1 MRILPTDL
9 KFESIKPGVLYAMTF
24 SIVNTTK
31 IAHRIRI
38 QAPKNPCFALNYI
51 PSGAVAPGLD
61 IRAEIECQ
69 IPDSYPHNFIS
80 ETIVANMG
88 PHQME
93 IPIFASKPCAI
104 VNFNQT
110 ANIGLIAEGQTITYD
125 VFLEN
130 VGEMDGDVEILRAE
144 VDEATQN
151 PNREDPLISITPS
164 VFTLKSK
171 NTPKVSGARYPPNK
185 MKVEIKFQGIELGNF
200 REMLRVKVSGY
211 PDPFPLD
218 VSAQTVLQRL
228 SLLQAGGNGLIDNL
242 EFGTVFYG
250 QSKSIPAVL
259 VNNGPQ
265 QVNYFVTY
273 ISDDDDKGAGGHNPD
288 EQAPSQERSMILYPS
303 EGIIQPFSQITVS
316 VRFFPELS
324 IPNRGF
330 IKKHMSE
337 SHEPKFMSSRAS
349 IECAE
354 NGKGVTFNMQGTA
367 VMPSYSVSPTV
378 LRFDNCPVYDR
389 RDILVTLQNKSTIP
403 ITFDFTKV
411 AHFKMDPMKGSLQ
424 PNEVTTIVASFI
436 PGQLGHFASKV
447 TLSISNGLRTTE
459 MHLIGGAD
467 DPGKRKQITGGP
479 QKLVDEFTTQYKF
492 VDTKDRTGKLRSGP
506 GKDAPE
512 VNAGDNS
519 TLNVNASMSMTTF
532 TRMAP
537 WDSKEF
543 LASNSWDEVYST
555 TGGGKGLSG
564 DDPTYSLQELQR
576 RAEHKAKYNEFLQQS
591 HNQRLTLKQQKAHA
605 AVLARNGPDRSNPNG
620 IDMGMNRGLDEP
632 VLRIPRAG
640 DPLWLANGTQDGDG
654 ALGGGGRSRIPLD
667 ESRLIQKKYHDA
679 PRTQAEIRDCS
690 AELGYEDLKLIISS
704 HKILN
709 FGRVCINSVTAKNFA
724 ITNDLQQCVLIKL
737 ESNSFEPEL
746 RQSRPEAQ
754 VVPGGAAAGF
764 DIYFQ
769 CHDLGKYKKTFSWSI
784 NGNHTYKVG
793 VVAEVVPIELKLDK
807 TKLMM
812 EFPEDSMDKSISE
825 DVVLHNPGNAVAE
838 FLWGANGAFQCFPER
853 GVIDPGQ
860 SAVIKVQWT
869 PKQGKSNEDELG
881 LHISGGLDQT
891 LKVIGE
897 VKEAKA
903 DFDNKK
909 LSMGIVAVGMEVKM
923 VTNLKNTSA
932 NPCVFHFDAVDEKY
946 GLVIRP
952 ESGRILPG
960 ESFQICVTV
969 NPKAPMSYENV
980 TISADIRG
988 GKPVTLK
995 LSGESKIPEL
1005 SLVEKTFEFGLVV
1018 VGSEFRVPMTLVNKS
1033 LISAC
1038 LILDVVDHPEFTP
1051 TMGEGAETHRNGV
1064 QKDKVGNILEP
1075 FMHSDLHTAFSAADD
1090 LNLAS
1095 PDGGITPK
1103 HTQENIWKI
1112 TLAAGQSFT
1121 GSLIFT
1127 PTKAETHNFALQLY
1141 MQGLQEQE
1149 ESQFNCQVTA
1159 DGLASRLGL
1168 STMEVDFGDRVV
1180 SRDPSACMTYY
1191 KEFTLQN
1198 LDALRGLS
1206 FTVKDKAEPPRPS
1219 TSTDS
1224 STVLSS
1230 KPGTGKSKPG
1240 TGGSTAGGKRSKG
1253 DKDGDTPG
1261 DFGSS
1266 PPVFVIFPTE
1276 NSLPSGASTPMRVTF
1291 LPQNNGEYVKKLY
1304 VYISDQP
1311 DTSRPYLTLLCRGSG
1326 VFPRLSFDRPQ
1337 ISLPP
1342 VPLGITSRSTFTI
1355 LNNGYDNLVLQY
1367 RQSPTIPIPLEV
1379 TFPDGQEL
1387 GLTALKARVNVSC
1400 VSESPI
1406 SWSGKLEFYDN
1417 DGERFAID
1425 VSGVADCSLFT
1436 CYSFCRGYSD
1446 LFGFVG
1452 IEDQPIRYM
1461 TKKEIMSVRL
1471 LDAKH
1476 REQNR
1481 RALVLERQK
1490 QKGGVTTDSKDSVSK
1505 DDNDKKRKGK
1515 KGKGDDHEQSAL
1527 AQLETKI
1534 SHDTE
1539 ALVDGV
1545 ILSREAE
1552 HELPGINDLEIS
1564 ILLKWLNKY
1573 VCRKL
1578 FDVNNFLGN
1587 VLDTNGDIIIDC
1599 IEQMSGRKIPLN
1611 TDSGPGQNIISTTN
1625 FGDRPDTAALSS
1637 STGRLIL
1644 KYKALLNYLIKTG
1657 ALLNQIN
1664 PYSML
1669 DFSAYMLAHEND
1681 LRRVEGERLTPAFL
1695 AERRA
1700 FYESKWNM
1708 LCKQAWGEILFQGVK
1723 IFILGKL
1730 SYSEFAKMPGV
1741 VVNQDF
1747 EMEQSMKSGKSKKSR
1762 SKYPPEFA
1770 SSNVHTHGEAV
1781 LLAWAGY
1788 HIHHAKTL
1796 EDEGSSSTASSGVR
1810 MLAAGTGR
1818 RVIDIDSELSDF
1830 YGFCQLVHSHMPES
1844 TRPGGALSGYTV
1856 GDHTRQSNNFGRFQT
1871 GLQAAHLNFDFTVEE
1886 IATGR
1891 GMLMALLNLFFGLP
1905 CMIPK
1910 SNIEFRGILGSP
1922 IVKIIELKNP
1932 SKRKVVYQVSLEGS
1946 KDFSIDTTGP
1956 DGKVST
1962 QVVVPPES
1970 SIDYPVTLTSKFS
1983 EQVTARIVF
1992 WGLRDSGVAGSTMV
2006 FKLSSNIYARKPRE
2020 VFKRSIGVYDLET
2033 IHIDVKNP
2041 YDKECSFDMRLSL
2054 NHVPTSIQD
2063 LLDHMR
2069 GLESKNNK
2077 NRGKELEAMM
2087 NSKLSKKN
2095 KDGEEDKEKSEG
2107 DEVSSEIEVLF
2118 KQPFWCSEYVIFLPA
2133 KGSKMVT
2140 VNILP
2145 FMLGSYSCELVLIE
2159 PRTGEFSFEIQ
2170 VDAGFPKP
2178 MDKIDFNVMQQQGGT
2193 SPEQVLRLASKNLA
2207 FEKAVHVVTE
2217 GRISVPARRAKA
2229 KSFLLN
2235 MISTPIVNDETG
2247 ESPFIIEMVSP
2258 YFVAKKEIAFV
2269 SDYGV
2274 VSGAPVAGVKH
2285 SGASNKYRKVHKTM
2299 LDTPSSGVVDIAAMQ
2314 NSLNTVLFHVKCDQ
2328 AGVYKTR
2335 AIVFARDNHLDMRVL
2350 DMYTKVSIARQEMNF
2365 YFKGSA
2371 RQKVTQE
2378 IAVQNIANKD
2388 WVLSA
2393 TITGSGFTGPKQL
2406 VVPKGDTGIYVLSFT
2421 APYAGSF
2428 NGTLVLRNTEADDNF
2443 EYKLYGSA
2451 EDPHAEDHLH
2461 FKCNAR
2467 SKKSFSIPLSSIPR
2481 PSAKEIEA
2489 MLLKG
2494 QVKERAKDRP
2504 NNPGMQYFEIQTD
2517 LPYLSGAAYVE
2528 VATTGTTDYNFSV
2541 LSPVGGV
2548 MSGSITF
2555 IDPES
2560 GIMMWYVVD
2569 IEVAPPAAESTI
2581 KVESMVRKAVV
2592 VEITLDNPTSEEQNF
2607 TVKYRGDG
2615 LIGDTSFILPPST
2628 NPAVVPYELIYSP
2641 LHTGVFNGSISFI
2654 NDHIGEIW
2662 YKLQLTA
2669 NPAPSTEIELI
2680 ECMVGTTKGC
2690 TVPIENPLP
2699 ESVTLS
2705 VAISDPDH
2713 FSVQPESI
2721 LLGPYAQSSFSTVFR
2736 PSSLTETATA
2746 TITLSHPKFGE
2757 ISYDVSGRGELPG
2770 LMPSTSVLAPLGT
2783 AGSHTISFR
2792 NPFPH
2797 PLPVDVVLSS
2807 PTDVMSDAETAD
2819 IVDPDTV
2826 DMMRQSRNSTAEGR
2840 SSGEVFSL
2848 LLRKPIGLVIAA
2860 KSSLQVGISFTP
2872 DRLGDYYSFLQVRS
2886 SINNRSLLWCFP
2898 IVGTAEAGTP
2908 QRLEDLVTPCKSS
2921 IIQDI
2926 EIKLEGLKKEDLAP
2940 GEKLHADQFQL
2951 VTKVANEANHALVM
2965 RALRAQ
2971 PIELVE
2977 VSDQEREFAKLNG
2990 DPCNYDY
2997 IMKYRL
3003 LFEPLKT
3010 FNSSTELL
3018 ITCKNKGRWRAEI
3031 DLQSTEPDVDD
3042 VIELTAAV
3050 GGTDRVGFKLNN
3062 RFLGF
3067 SSFDAYFT
3075 AKSSKHFSVTPTS
3088 GVLAPYGAEGTS
3100 FVVSFSPTEYGSR
3113 EKARLMITTEDVEW
3127 SYEVNGNYPD
3137 FNINSM
3143 SISSKVDCGNN
3154 GGNHSRSI
3162 RDSQSMR

>member
-1 MRILPTDL
+1 MTTKRAQESPMRILPADL

-80 ETIVANMG
+80 ETVIANMG

-104 VNFNQT
+104 VNFNPT

-125 VFLEN
+125 LMLEN
-130 VGEMDGDVEILRAE
+130 IGEMEGEVEVLRAE

-151 PNREDPLISITPS
+151 PNREDPIVSITPS
-164 VFTLKSK
+164 TFTLKSK
-171 NTPKVSGARYPPNK
+171 NFPEVSGARYPPNK
-185 MKVEIKFQGIELGNF
+185 MKVEIKFQGVEVGNF

-211 PDPFPLD
+211 PDPLPLD
-218 VSAQTVLQRL
+218 LSAQTVLQRL
-228 SLLQAGGNGLIDNL
+228 SLLQSGGNGIIDNL

-250 QSKSIPAVL
+250 QSKAISAVL

-273 ISDDDDKGAGGHNPD
+273 MSDDDDKGVGGHNHD
-288 EQAPSQERSMILYPS
+288 EQAPSQERSMVLYPS

-324 IPNRGF
+324 IPNKGF
-330 IKKHMSE
+330 IKKHISE

-367 VMPSYSVSPTV
+367 VMPSYAISPTV
-378 LRFDNCPVYDR
+378 LRFENCPVYDR
-389 RDILVTLQNKSTIP
+389 RDILVTLQNKSTVP
-403 ITFDFTKV
+403 ITFDFSKV
-411 AHFKMDPMKGSLQ
+411 AHFKMDPTKGALQ
-424 PNEVTTIVASFI
+424 PNETATIVASFI
-436 PGQLGHFASKV
+436 PGQLGHFASKMTMSV
-447 TLSISNGLRTTE
+447 SGGLRTTE
-459 MHLIGGAD
+459 LHLIGGAD
-467 DPGKRKQITGGP
+467 DPGNRKQLTGGP
-479 QKLVDEFTTQYKF
+479 QKLVEEFTTQYKF
-492 VDTKDRTGKLRSGP
+492 VDTKEKTGKLRSGP

-512 VNAGDNS
+512 VNPADNG
-519 TLNVNASMSMTTF
+519 LNVQASASLTTY

-543 LASNSWDEVYST
+543 LASNSWDEFYSE

-564 DDPTYSLQELQR
+564 EDPTFSFQELQR
-576 RAEHKAKYNEFLQQS
+576 RHDHKQKYNDFLQQS
-591 HNQRLTLKQQKAHA
+591 HNQRLTFKQQKAHA

-620 IDMGMNRGLDEP
+620 IDMGMHRGLEEP
-632 VLRIPRAG
+632 ALRIPRAG
-640 DPLWLANGTQDGDG
+640 DPLWLANGAQDGDG
-654 ALGGGGRSRIPLD
+654 SLVPGGRSRIPLD

-724 ITNDLQQCVLIKL
+724 ITNDLQQCVLIRL

-784 NGNHTYKVG
+784 NGNHAYKVG

-807 TKLMM
+807 TKLLM

-860 SAVIKVQWT
+860 SAMIKVQWT

-897 VKEAKA
+897 LKEAKA
-903 DFDNKK
+903 DFDSKK
-909 LSMGIVAVGMEVKM
+909 LSMGVVAVGMEVM
-923 VTNLKNTSA
+923 MSTNLKNTSA
-932 NPCVFHFDAVDEKY
+932 NPVVFHFDAVDEKY

-960 ESFQICVTV
+960 EAFQICVTV

-988 GKPVTLK
+988 GKPVTVK

-1005 SLVEKTFEFGLVV
+1005 SLVEKTFGFGLVV
-1018 VGSEFRVPMTLVNKS
+1018 VGSEYRVPMTLVNKS
-1033 LISAC
+1033 TISAC
-1038 LILDVVDHPEFTP
+1038 LVLDVIDYPEFTP
-1051 TMGEGAETHRNGV
+1051 TMGEGAEVHRNGS
-1064 QKDKVGNILEP
+1064 QKDGVGNVLEP
-1075 FMHSDLHTAFSAADD
+1075 FVQADLHTAFATADDINSAAG
-1090 LNLAS
+1090 
-1095 PDGGITPK
+1095 DGLHTPK
-1103 HTQENIWKI
+1103 HQENIWKI
-1112 TLAAGQSFT
+1112 TLAAGQTFS
-1121 GSLIFT
+1121 GHLIFK
-1127 PTKAETHNFALQLY
+1127 PSKAQTHDFALQLY

-1149 ESQFNCQVTA
+1149 ATQFDCRVTA

-1168 STMEVDFGDRVV
+1168 STMVVDFGDRVV

-1198 LDALRGLS
+1198 LDVLRGLS

-1219 TSTDS
+1219 TSTES
-1224 STVLSS
+1224 STVSS

-1240 TGGSTAGGKRSKG
+1240 TAGSTASGGGKRGKG

-1261 DFGSS
+1261 AFGTS

-1337 ISLPP
+1337 ISLPA
-1342 VPLGITSRSTFTI
+1342 VPLGIASRATFTI

-1367 RQSPTIPIPLEV
+1367 RQSPTIPVPLEV

-1387 GLTALKARVNVSC
+1387 GLTALKARVNVASMA
-1400 VSESPI
+1400 ESPI
-1406 SWSGKLEFYDN
+1406 SWAGKLEFYDN

-1436 CYSFCRGYSD
+1436 CFSFCRGYSD

-1490 QKGGVTTDSKDSVSK
+1490 QKGGVSTDSVNKDDSV
-1505 DDNDKKRKGK
+1505 K
-1515 KGKGDDHEQSAL
+1515 KGKNKKKGEDHESSAL
-1527 AQLETKI
+1527 SQLETKI

-1552 HELPGINDLEIS
+1552 QEIHGINDLEIS
-1564 ILLKWLNKY
+1564 ILLKWLNKF
-1573 VCRKL
+1573 VCRKM
-1578 FDVNNFLGN
+1578 FDVTNFLGN

-1599 IEQMSGRKIPLN
+1599 IEQMSGRKIPVN
-1611 TDSGPGQNIISTTN
+1611 TDSSGPGQSATVIHTDSASS
-1625 FGDRPDTAALSS
+1625 FGGRPDTAAIS
-1637 STGRLIL
+1637 STTYRLIT
-1644 KYKALLNYLIKTG
+1644 KYKALLNYLVKTG
-1657 ALLNQIN
+1657 ALLNHIN
-1664 PYSML
+1664 PHSML
-1669 DFSAYMLAHEND
+1669 DLPAYMLAHEND

-1695 AERRA
+1695 ADRRA
-1700 FYESKWNM
+1700 FYESKWNN
-1708 LCKQAWGEILFQGVK
+1708 LCKQAWGEILYQGVK

-1730 SYSEFAKMPGV
+1730 SYAAFAKMPGV

-1762 SKYPPEFA
+1762 SKFPPEFA

-1796 EDEGSSSTASSGVR
+1796 EDEGSSSTASSAVR

-1818 RVIDIDSELSDF
+1818 RVIDIDTELNDF

-1886 IATGR
+1886 VATGR

-1910 SNIEFRGILGSP
+1910 SNIEFRGILGNP
-1922 IVKIIELKNP
+1922 IVKVIELKNP

-1946 KDFSIDTTGP
+1946 KDFSIVPTGP
-1956 DGKVST
+1956 DGKAT
-1962 QVVVPPES
+1962 GQVVVPPES

-2054 NHVPTSIQD
+2054 NHIPTSIQD
-2063 LLDHMR
+2063 LLDNMR
-2069 GLESKNNK
+2069 GVETKNNK

-2087 NSKLSKKN
+2087 NSKLAKKS
-2095 KDGEEDKEKSEG
+2095 KDGDDDKEKNEG

-2145 FMLGSYSCELVLIE
+2145 FMLGTYSCELVLIE

-2193 SPEQVLRLASKNLA
+2193 SQEQVLRLASKNLA

-2247 ESPFIIEMVSP
+2247 ESPFVIEMVSP

-2269 SDYGV
+2269 SDYGM

-2285 SGASNKYRKVHKTM
+2285 SGSSNKYRKVNKTM
-2299 LDTPSSGVVDIAAMQ
+2299 LDTPSSGVVDIAAAQ

-2365 YFKGSA
+2365 YFKGAA

-2393 TITGSGFTGPKQL
+2393 TLTGNGFNGPKTL
-2406 VVPKGDTGIYVLSFT
+2406 VVPKGETGTYILSYT
-2421 APYAGSF
+2421 APYAGNFS
-2428 NGTLVLRNTEADDNF
+2428 GTLVLRNTEADDNF
-2443 EYKLYGSA
+2443 EYKLFGTA
-2451 EDPHAEDHLH
+2451 EDPPAEDHLH

-2489 MLLKG
+2489 MLAKG
-2494 QVKERAKDRP
+2494 LVKERAKDRP

-2517 LPYLSGAAYVE
+2517 LPYLSGAAFIE
-2528 VATTGTTDYNFSV
+2528 VATGGSTEYNFSV

-2548 MSGSITF
+2548 MSGSISF

-2592 VEITLDNPTSEEQNF
+2592 VEITLDNPTPEEQKF

-2615 LIGDTSFILPPST
+2615 LLGDTSFVLPPSS

-2669 NPAPSTEIELI
+2669 NPAPSTEIDLI
-2680 ECMVGTTKGC
+2680 ECMVGSSQGIR
-2690 TVPIENPLP
+2690 VPIENPLP
-2699 ESVTLS
+2699 EAVSLS
-2705 VAISDPDH
+2705 VAISDADH
-2713 FSVQPESI
+2713 FSVQPEAI
-2721 LLGPYAQSSFSTVFR
+2721 QLGPYAQSSFETVFR
-2736 PSSLTETATA
+2736 PSSLTETASA
-2746 TITLSHPKFGE
+2746 VITLSHPKFGE

-2770 LMPSTSVLAPLGT
+2770 LMPSRVVLAPLGT

-2792 NPFPH
+2792 NPFAH
-2797 PLPVDVVLSS
+2797 PLPVDIVLSS
-2807 PTDVMSDAETAD
+2807 PTDVMSDSETAD
-2819 IVDPDTV
+2819 IVDPDTA
-2826 DMMRQSRNSTAEGR
+2826 DMMRQSRNSTAEGH
-2840 SSGEVFSL
+2840 SSADVFSL
-2848 LLRKPIGLVIAA
+2848 LLRKPIGIVIAA

-2921 IIQDI
+2921 IIQDVD
-2926 EIKLEGLKKEDLAP
+2926 IKLEGLKKEDL
-2940 GEKLHADQFQL
+2940 GSSEKLYAENFTM
-2951 VTKVANEANHALVM
+2951 VTKVADENNSALVS

-2977 VSDQEREFAKLNG
+2977 VSAEEREFARLNG
-2990 DPCNYDY
+2990 DPCNYDF
-2997 IMKYRL
+2997 IMRYRL

-3010 FNSSTELL
+3010 FNASTELL

-3042 VIELTAAV
+3042 IIDLTAPV

-3075 AKSSKHFSVTPTS
+3075 AKSSKHFSITPTS

-3113 EKARLMITTEDVEW
+3113 EK
-3127 SYEVNGNYPD
+3127 
-3137 FNINSM
+3137 
-3143 SISSKVDCGNN
+3143 
-3154 GGNHSRSI
+3154 
-3162 RDSQSMR
+3162 